1 MGDEGGLG
9 GVPSE
14 GANAELQG
22 GEPLRGVAELEVPH
36 VVAVELEGV
45 PPGRARDAAHLQV
58 EPHERGLPHAP
69 PQLIQGL
76 RQVPPRHLLHRHSA
90 AAIAAAFRRRR
101 GGERAEEQGPWRR
114 RGEEAAEAALH
125 GRRRWRKM
133 AAAVGGGVRQLGLIV
148 SDLMD
153 CKPV

>member
-76 RQVPPRHLLHRHSA
+76 RQVPPRHLLHRHPA

-114 RGEEAAEAALH
+114 RGE
-125 GRRRWRKM
+125 
-133 AAAVGGGVRQLGLIV
+133 
-148 SDLMD
+148 
-153 CKPV
+153 